1 MKKTVFS
8 VATITALTGTSL
20 TANAEEVIIKEGDTL
35 WGIANE
41 VGTTVEA
48 LKQAN
53 NLKSDLIKPEDV
65 LTYDLEAEV
74 TYEEDAEGSYTVR
87 SGDTLWSIAEQF
99 GVSLD
104 ELYALNNL
112 SSDLIHPGLVLNVGG
127 EVASAPAVNEVEVE
141 EVEKVEVPAE
151 NAEVEEVEVPAASG
165 AYVVEAGDTLYS
177 IARATGVSIDE
188 LKALNGLSSDLITV
202 GQVLVLEGA
211 VEEVEVVE
219 ENNEVEAAE
228 EDNVV
233 VEEVTEEANSEDA
246 VDTEEVEVVE
256 ENNEVEVAEED
267 NVVVEEVTE
276 EANSEDAVETEEVEV
291 VEENNEVE
299 ESQSV
304 NEEAEAEVRNAA
316 QAVKDA
322 ERAEQ
327 ERVEAERA
335 EAAQAVA
342 EAERAEQERVAA
354 ERAEAAKAVEEA
366 ERAEQERI
374 AAERAAA
381 EQAEAER
388 IAAERAEAKRAA
400 QAVAEAERA
409 EQERLAA
416 EQEAQQAEQQ
426 NQPAASAPVNN
437 ASQKFAGQTN
447 HYLYGWCAWY
457 AFEQRAALG
466 KPVSN
471 MWGDANNW
479 AANASADGYTV
490 SNSPSVGAIAQSYA
504 GSNGAGGLGHVAI
517 VESIH
522 GDGSITV
529 SEMGWNGNI
538 GTVTYRTIPASQV
551 SSHNFIH

>member
-20 TANAEEVIIKEGDTL
+20 TANAEEVIVKEGDTL

-141 EVEKVEVPAE
+141 EVEKVEVPTE

-219 ENNEVEAAE
+219 ENNEVE
-228 EDNVV
+228 
-233 VEEVTEEANSEDA
+233 
-246 VDTEEVEVVE
+246 
-256 ENNEVEVAEED
+256 
-267 NVVVEEVTE
+267 
-276 EANSEDAVETEEVEV
+276 
-291 VEENNEVE
+291 

-335 EAAQAVA
+335 EAA
-342 EAERAEQERVAA
+342 
-354 ERAEAAKAVEEA
+354 KAVEEA

-374 AAERAAA
+374 AAA

>member
-20 TANAEEVIIKEGDTL
+20 TANAEEVIVKEGDTL

-65 LTYDLEAEV
+65 LTYDLDAEV

-151 NAEVEEVEVPAASG
+151 NAEVEVEEVPAASG

-219 ENNEVEAAE
+219 ENNEVEAVE
-228 EDNVV
+228 ED
-233 VEEVTEEANSEDA
+233 D
-246 VDTEEVEVVE
+246 
-256 ENNEVEVAEED
+256 
-267 NVVVEEVTE
+267 VVVEEVTE

-291 VEENNEVE
+291 VEENNEVEAAE

-335 EAAQAVA
+335 EAA
-342 EAERAEQERVAA
+342 
-354 ERAEAAKAVEEA
+354 KAVEEA
-366 ERAEQERI
+366 ERAEQERL

-388 IAAERAEAKRAA
+388 LAAERAEAKRAA

-479 AANASADGYTV
+479 AASASADGFTV

-504 GSNGAGGLGHVAI
+504 GSNGAGASGHVAI

-529 SEMGWNGNI
+529 SEMGWPTA
-538 GTVTYRTIPASQV
+538 GTKTMRTISANKV
-551 SSHNFIH
+551 ANHNFIH

>member
-20 TANAEEVIIKEGDTL
+20 TANAEEVIVKEGDTL

-151 NAEVEEVEVPAASG
+151 NAEVEVEEVPTASG

-219 ENNEVEAAE
+219 ENNEVEA
-228 EDNVV
+228 V
-233 VEEVTEEANSEDA
+233 
-246 VDTEEVEVVE
+246 
-256 ENNEVEVAEED
+256 EED

-276 EANSEDAVETEEVEV
+276 EANSEDAVETEEI

-299 ESQSV
+299 VVEESQNV

-316 QAVKDA
+316 QAVKEA

-335 EAAQAVA
+335 EAAQAVT
-342 EAERAEQERVAA
+342 EAERAEQERV
-354 ERAEAAKAVEEA
+354 E
-366 ERAEQERI
+366 
-374 AAERAAA
+374 AERAAA

-388 IAAERAEAKRAA
+388 LAAERAEAKRAA

-409 EQERLAA
+409 EQERIAA

-437 ASQKFAGQTN
+437 ASQNFAGQTN

-479 AANASADGYTV
+479 AANASADGFTV

-504 GSNGAGGLGHVAI
+504 GSNGAGASGHVAI

-529 SEMGWNGNI
+529 SEMGWNGSV
-538 GTVTYRTIPASQV
+538 GTATYRTIPASQV

>member
-20 TANAEEVIIKEGDTL
+20 TANAEEVIVKEGDTL

-65 LTYDLEAEV
+65 LTYDLDAEV

-141 EVEKVEVPAE
+141 EVEKVELPAE

-219 ENNEVEAAE
+219 ENNDVEA
-228 EDNVV
+228 V
-233 VEEVTEEANSEDA
+233 
-246 VDTEEVEVVE
+246 
-256 ENNEVEVAEED
+256 EED

-276 EANSEDAVETEEVEV
+276 EANSEDAVETEEI

-299 ESQSV
+299 VAEESQNV

-316 QAVKDA
+316 QAVKEA

-342 EAERAEQERVAA
+342 EAERAEQERVEA
-354 ERAEAAKAVEEA
+354 ERAAAAKAVEEA
-366 ERAEQERI
+366 ERAEQERV

-388 IAAERAEAKRAA
+388 LAAERAEAKRAA

-416 EQEAQQAEQQ
+416 EQEAQQAQQAEQQ

-437 ASQKFAGQTN
+437 ASQNFAGQTN

-479 AANASADGYTV
+479 AASASADGFTV

-504 GSNGAGGLGHVAI
+504 GSNGAGGSGHVAI

-529 SEMGWNGNI
+529 SEMGWNGSV
-538 GTVTYRTIPASQV
+538 GTATYRTIPASQV

>member
-20 TANAEEVIIKEGDTL
+20 TANAEEVIVKEGDTL

-65 LTYDLEAEV
+65 LTYDLDAEV

-151 NAEVEEVEVPAASG
+151 NAEVEVEEVPAASG

-219 ENNEVEAAE
+219 ENNEVEAVE
-228 EDNVV
+228 ED
-233 VEEVTEEANSEDA
+233 D
-246 VDTEEVEVVE
+246 
-256 ENNEVEVAEED
+256 
-267 NVVVEEVTE
+267 VVVEEVTE

-291 VEENNEVE
+291 VEENNEVEAAE

-335 EAAQAVA
+335 EAA
-342 EAERAEQERVAA
+342 
-354 ERAEAAKAVEEA
+354 KAVEEA
-366 ERAEQERI
+366 ERAEQERL

-388 IAAERAEAKRAA
+388 LAAERAEAKRAA

-437 ASQKFAGQTN
+437 ASQNFAGQTN

-479 AANASADGYTV
+479 AASASADGFTV

-504 GSNGAGGLGHVAI
+504 GSNGAGASGHVAI

-529 SEMGWNGNI
+529 SEMGWNGSVGI
-538 GTVTYRTIPASQV
+538 ATYRTIPASQV

>member
-20 TANAEEVIIKEGDTL
+20 TANAEEVIVKEGDTL

-65 LTYDLEAEV
+65 LTYDLDAEV

-219 ENNEVEAAE
+219 ENNDVEAVE

-233 VEEVTEEANSEDA
+233 VEEVTEEENSE
-246 VDTEEVEVVE
+246 V
-256 ENNEVEVAEED
+256 VEVAEE
-267 NVVVEEVTE
+267 
-276 EANSEDAVETEEVEV
+276 TEEV
-291 VEENNEVE
+291 
-299 ESQSV
+299 QSV
-304 NEEAEAEVRNAA
+304 NEEAEAEVKAAA
-316 QAVKDA
+316 QAVAEA

-342 EAERAEQERVAA
+342 EAERAEQERVEA
-354 ERAEAAKAVEEA
+354 ERAAAAKAVEEA
-366 ERAEQERI
+366 ERAEQERV

-388 IAAERAEAKRAA
+388 LAAERAEAKRAA

-416 EQEAQQAEQQ
+416 EQQAQQAQQAEQQ

-437 ASQKFAGQTN
+437 ASQNFAGQTN

-479 AANASADGYTV
+479 AASASADGFTV

-504 GSNGAGGLGHVAI
+504 GSNGAGGSGHVAI

-529 SEMGWNGNI
+529 SEMGWNGSV
-538 GTVTYRTIPASQV
+538 GTATYRTIPASQV

>member
-211 VEEVEVVE
+211 V
-219 ENNEVEAAE
+219 
-228 EDNVV
+228 
-233 VEEVTEEANSEDA
+233 
-246 VDTEEVEVVE
+246 
-256 ENNEVEVAEED
+256 
-267 NVVVEEVTE
+267 
-276 EANSEDAVETEEVEV
+276 EEVEV

>member
-1 MKKTVFS
+1 KLYILNLKLFDRTQEEIGTMKKTVFS

-20 TANAEEVIIKEGDTL
+20 TANAEEVIVKEGDTL

-65 LTYDLEAEV
+65 LTYDLDAEV

-151 NAEVEEVEVPAASG
+151 NAEVEVEEVPAASG

-219 ENNEVEAAE
+219 ENNEVEAVE
-228 EDNVV
+228 ED
-233 VEEVTEEANSEDA
+233 D
-246 VDTEEVEVVE
+246 
-256 ENNEVEVAEED
+256 
-267 NVVVEEVTE
+267 VVVEEVTE

-299 ESQSV
+299 VAEESQSV

-316 QAVKDA
+316 QAVKEA

-335 EAAQAVA
+335 EAAQAVKD
-342 EAERAEQERVAA
+342 AERAEQERVEA
-354 ERAEAAKAVEEA
+354 ERTAAAKAVEEA
-366 ERAEQERI
+366 ERAEQERL

-388 IAAERAEAKRAA
+388 
-400 QAVAEAERA
+400 
-409 EQERLAA
+409 LA
-416 EQEAQQAEQQ
+416 
-426 NQPAASAPVNN
+426 
-437 ASQKFAGQTN
+437 
-447 HYLYGWCAWY
+447 
-457 AFEQRAALG
+457 
-466 KPVSN
+466 
-471 MWGDANNW
+471 
-479 AANASADGYTV
+479 
-490 SNSPSVGAIAQSYA
+490 
-504 GSNGAGGLGHVAI
+504 
-517 VESIH
+517 
-522 GDGSITV
+522 
-529 SEMGWNGNI
+529 
-538 GTVTYRTIPASQV
+538 
-551 SSHNFIH
+551 

>member
-20 TANAEEVIIKEGDTL
+20 TANAEEVIVKEGDTL

-65 LTYDLEAEV
+65 LTYDLDAEV

-99 GVSLD
+99 GLSLD

-127 EVASAPAVNEVEVE
+127 EIASAPAVNEVEVE

-151 NAEVEEVEVPAASG
+151 NAEVEEVEAPVASG
-165 AYVVEAGDTLYS
+165 AYVVESGDTLYS

-211 VEEVEVVE
+211 VEE
-219 ENNEVEAAE
+219 NNDVDAV

-233 VEEVTEEANSEDA
+233 VEEVTEEANSE
-246 VDTEEVEVVE
+246 VVE
-256 ENNEVEVAEED
+256 EVEVAEE
-267 NVVVEEVTE
+267 
-276 EANSEDAVETEEVEV
+276 TEEV
-291 VEENNEVE
+291 
-299 ESQSV
+299 QSV
-304 NEEAEAEVRNAA
+304 NEEAEAEVKAAA
-316 QAVKDA
+316 QAVKEA

-342 EAERAEQERVAA
+342 EAERAEQERVEA
-354 ERAEAAKAVEEA
+354 ERAAAAKAVEKA
-366 ERAEQERI
+366 ERAEQERV

-388 IAAERAEAKRAA
+388 LAAERAEAKRAA

-416 EQEAQQAEQQ
+416 EQQAQQAQQAEQQ

-437 ASQKFAGQTN
+437 ASQNFAGQTN

-479 AANASADGYTV
+479 AASASADGFTV

-504 GSNGAGGLGHVAI
+504 GSNGAGGSGHVAI

-529 SEMGWNGNI
+529 SEMGWNGSV
-538 GTVTYRTIPASQV
+538 GTATYRTIPASQV

>member
-20 TANAEEVIIKEGDTL
+20 TANAEEVIVKEGDTL

-65 LTYDLEAEV
+65 LTYDLDAEV

-151 NAEVEEVEVPAASG
+151 NAEVEVEEVPTASG

-219 ENNEVEAAE
+219 ENNEVEAVE
-228 EDNVV
+228 ED
-233 VEEVTEEANSEDA
+233 D
-246 VDTEEVEVVE
+246 
-256 ENNEVEVAEED
+256 
-267 NVVVEEVTE
+267 VVVEEVTE

-291 VEENNEVE
+291 VEENNEVEAAE

-335 EAAQAVA
+335 EAA
-342 EAERAEQERVAA
+342 
-354 ERAEAAKAVEEA
+354 KAVEEA
-366 ERAEQERI
+366 ERAEQERL

-388 IAAERAEAKRAA
+388 LAAERAEAKRAA

-409 EQERLAA
+409 EQERIAA

-437 ASQKFAGQTN
+437 ASQNFAGQTN

-479 AANASADGYTV
+479 AANASADGFTV

-504 GSNGAGGLGHVAI
+504 GSNGAGASGHVAI

-529 SEMGWNGNI
+529 SEMGWNGSV
-538 GTVTYRTIPASQV
+538 GTATYRTIPASQV

>member
-20 TANAEEVIIKEGDTL
+20 TANAEEVIVKEGDTL

-65 LTYDLEAEV
+65 LTYDLDAEV

-151 NAEVEEVEVPAASG
+151 NAEVEVEEVPAASG

-219 ENNEVEAAE
+219 ENNEVEAVE
-228 EDNVV
+228 ED
-233 VEEVTEEANSEDA
+233 D
-246 VDTEEVEVVE
+246 
-256 ENNEVEVAEED
+256 
-267 NVVVEEVTE
+267 VVVEEVTE

-291 VEENNEVE
+291 VEENNEVEAAE

-335 EAAQAVA
+335 EAA
-342 EAERAEQERVAA
+342 
-354 ERAEAAKAVEEA
+354 KAVEEA
-366 ERAEQERI
+366 ERAEQERL

-388 IAAERAEAKRAA
+388 LAAERAEAKRAA

-479 AANASADGYTV
+479 AASASADGFTV

-504 GSNGAGGLGHVAI
+504 GSNGAGASGHVAI

-529 SEMGWNGNI
+529 SEMGWNGSV
-538 GTVTYRTIPASQV
+538 GTATYRTIPASQV

>member
-1 MKKTVFS
+1 
-8 VATITALTGTSL
+8 
-20 TANAEEVIIKEGDTL
+20 
-35 WGIANE
+35 
-41 VGTTVEA
+41 
-48 LKQAN
+48 
-53 NLKSDLIKPEDV
+53 
-65 LTYDLEAEV
+65 
-74 TYEEDAEGSYTVR
+74 
-87 SGDTLWSIAEQF
+87 
-99 GVSLD
+99 
-104 ELYALNNL
+104 YALNNL

-151 NAEVEEVEVPAASG
+151 NAEVEVEEVPAASG

-219 ENNEVEAAE
+219 ENNEVEAVE

-233 VEEVTEEANSEDA
+233 VEEVTEENSEDA
-246 VDTEEVEVVE
+246 VEAEEVEVVE
-256 ENNEVEVAEED
+256 ENKEVEVAEE
-267 NVVVEEVTE
+267 
-276 EANSEDAVETEEVEV
+276 A
-291 VEENNEVE
+291 
-299 ESQSV
+299 QSV
-304 NEEAEAEVRNAA
+304 NEEAEAEVRNAAQAVKEAERAEQERVEAERAEAA

-327 ERVEAERA
+327 ERVEAERTA
-335 EAAQAVA
+335 
-342 EAERAEQERVAA
+342 
-354 ERAEAAKAVEEA
+354 AAKAVEEA
-366 ERAEQERI
+366 ERAEQERL
-374 AAERAAA
+374 AAEREAA

-388 IAAERAEAKRAA
+388 LAAERAEAKRAA

-409 EQERLAA
+409 EEERLAA

-504 GSNGAGGLGHVAI
+504 GSNGAGGSGHVAI

-529 SEMGWNGNI
+529 SEMGWNGSV
-538 GTVTYRTIPASQV
+538 GTATYRTIPASQV

>member
-20 TANAEEVIIKEGDTL
+20 TANAEEVIVKEGDTL

-65 LTYDLEAEV
+65 LTYDLDAEV

-99 GVSLD
+99 GLSLD

-219 ENNEVEAAE
+219 ENNEVEAVE

-233 VEEVTEEANSEDA
+233 VEEVTEEANSE
-246 VDTEEVEVVE
+246 V
-256 ENNEVEVAEED
+256 VEVAEE
-267 NVVVEEVTE
+267 
-276 EANSEDAVETEEVEV
+276 TEEV
-291 VEENNEVE
+291 
-299 ESQSV
+299 QSV
-304 NEEAEAEVRNAA
+304 NEEAEAEVKAAA
-316 QAVKDA
+316 QAVAEA

-342 EAERAEQERVAA
+342 EAERAEQERVEA
-354 ERAEAAKAVEEA
+354 ERAAAAKAVEEA
-366 ERAEQERI
+366 ERAEQERV

-388 IAAERAEAKRAA
+388 LAAERAEAKRAA

-416 EQEAQQAEQQ
+416 EQQAQQAQQAEQQ

-437 ASQKFAGQTN
+437 ASQNFAGQTN

-479 AANASADGYTV
+479 AASASADGFTV

-504 GSNGAGGLGHVAI
+504 GSNGAGGSGHVAI

-529 SEMGWNGNI
+529 SEMGWNGSV
-538 GTVTYRTIPASQV
+538 GTATYRTIPASQV

>member
-1 MKKTVFS
+1 M
-8 VATITALTGTSL
+8 
-20 TANAEEVIIKEGDTL
+20 
-35 WGIANE
+35 
-41 VGTTVEA
+41 
-48 LKQAN
+48 
-53 NLKSDLIKPEDV
+53 
-65 LTYDLEAEV
+65 
-74 TYEEDAEGSYTVR
+74 
-87 SGDTLWSIAEQF
+87 
-99 GVSLD
+99 
-104 ELYALNNL
+104 
-112 SSDLIHPGLVLNVGG
+112 LNVGG
-127 EVASAPAVNEVEVE
+127 EVAAPAVNEVEVE

-151 NAEVEEVEVPAASG
+151 NAEVEEVEAPVASG

-188 LKALNGLSSDLITV
+188 LKALNGLSSDLIIV
-202 GQVLVLEGA
+202 GQVLVLEGS

-219 ENNEVEAAE
+219 ENNDVEAVE

-233 VEEVTEEANSEDA
+233 VEEVTEE
-246 VDTEEVEVVE
+246 
-256 ENNEVEVAEED
+256 VEVAEE
-267 NVVVEEVTE
+267 
-276 EANSEDAVETEEVEV
+276 TEEV
-291 VEENNEVE
+291 
-299 ESQSV
+299 QSV
-304 NEEAEAEVRNAA
+304 NEEAEAEVKAAA
-316 QAVKDA
+316 QAVKEA

-342 EAERAEQERVAA
+342 EAERAEQERVEA
-354 ERAEAAKAVEEA
+354 ERAAAAKAVEEA
-366 ERAEQERI
+366 ERAEQERV

-388 IAAERAEAKRAA
+388 LAAERAEAKRAA

-416 EQEAQQAEQQ
+416 EQEAQQTQQAEQQ

-437 ASQKFAGQTN
+437 ASQNFAGQTN

-479 AANASADGYTV
+479 AASASADGFTV

-504 GSNGAGGLGHVAI
+504 GSNGAGGSGHVAI

-529 SEMGWNGNI
+529 SEMGWNGSV
-538 GTVTYRTIPASQV
+538 GTATYRTIPASQV

>member
-20 TANAEEVIIKEGDTL
+20 TANAEEVIVKEGDTL

-65 LTYDLEAEV
+65 LTYDLDAEV

-99 GVSLD
+99 GISLD

-219 ENNEVEAAE
+219 ENNDVEAVE

-233 VEEVTEEANSEDA
+233 VEEVTEEENSE
-246 VDTEEVEVVE
+246 V
-256 ENNEVEVAEED
+256 VEVAEE
-267 NVVVEEVTE
+267 
-276 EANSEDAVETEEVEV
+276 TEEV
-291 VEENNEVE
+291 
-299 ESQSV
+299 QSV
-304 NEEAEAEVRNAA
+304 NEEAEAEVKAAA
-316 QAVKDA
+316 QAVAEA

-342 EAERAEQERVAA
+342 EAERAEQERVEA
-354 ERAEAAKAVEEA
+354 ERAAAAKAVEEA
-366 ERAEQERI
+366 ERAEQERV

-388 IAAERAEAKRAA
+388 LAAERAEAKRAA

-416 EQEAQQAEQQ
+416 EQQAQQAQQAEQQ

-437 ASQKFAGQTN
+437 ASQNFAGQTN

-479 AANASADGYTV
+479 AASASADGFTV

-504 GSNGAGGLGHVAI
+504 GSNGAGGSGHVAI

-529 SEMGWNGNI
+529 SEMGWNGSV
-538 GTVTYRTIPASQV
+538 GTATYRTIPASQV

>member
-20 TANAEEVIIKEGDTL
+20 TANAEEVIVKEGDTL

-65 LTYDLEAEV
+65 LTYDLDAEV

-151 NAEVEEVEVPAASG
+151 NAEVEVEEVPTASG

-219 ENNEVEAAE
+219 ENNEVEAVE
-228 EDNVV
+228 ED
-233 VEEVTEEANSEDA
+233 D
-246 VDTEEVEVVE
+246 
-256 ENNEVEVAEED
+256 
-267 NVVVEEVTE
+267 VVVEEVTE

-291 VEENNEVE
+291 VEENNEVEAAE

-335 EAAQAVA
+335 EAA
-342 EAERAEQERVAA
+342 
-354 ERAEAAKAVEEA
+354 KAVEEA
-366 ERAEQERI
+366 ERAEQERL

-388 IAAERAEAKRAA
+388 LAAERAEAKRAA

-479 AANASADGYTV
+479 AASASADGFTV

-504 GSNGAGGLGHVAI
+504 GSNGAGASGHVAI

-529 SEMGWNGNI
+529 SEMGWNGSVGI
-538 GTVTYRTIPASQV
+538 ATYRTIPASQV

>member
-20 TANAEEVIIKEGDTL
+20 TANAEEVIVKEGDTL

-65 LTYDLEAEV
+65 LTYDLDAEV

-151 NAEVEEVEVPAASG
+151 NAEVEVEEVPAASG

-219 ENNEVEAAE
+219 ENNEVEAVE
-228 EDNVV
+228 ED
-233 VEEVTEEANSEDA
+233 D
-246 VDTEEVEVVE
+246 
-256 ENNEVEVAEED
+256 
-267 NVVVEEVTE
+267 VVVEEVTE

-291 VEENNEVE
+291 VEENNEVEAAEESQSVNE

-335 EAAQAVA
+335 EAA
-342 EAERAEQERVAA
+342 
-354 ERAEAAKAVEEA
+354 KAVEEA
-366 ERAEQERI
+366 ERAEQERL

-388 IAAERAEAKRAA
+388 LAAERAEAKRAA

-479 AANASADGYTV
+479 AASASADGFTV

-504 GSNGAGGLGHVAI
+504 GSNGAGASGHVAI

-529 SEMGWNGNI
+529 SEMGWNGSVGI
-538 GTVTYRTIPASQV
+538 ATYRTIPASQV

>member
-20 TANAEEVIIKEGDTL
+20 TANAEEVIVKEGDTL

-65 LTYDLEAEV
+65 LTYDLDAEV

-151 NAEVEEVEVPAASG
+151 NAEVEVEEVPAASG

-219 ENNEVEAAE
+219 ENNEVEAVE
-228 EDNVV
+228 ED
-233 VEEVTEEANSEDA
+233 D
-246 VDTEEVEVVE
+246 
-256 ENNEVEVAEED
+256 
-267 NVVVEEVTE
+267 VVVEEVTE

-291 VEENNEVE
+291 VEENNEVEAAE

-335 EAAQAVA
+335 EAA
-342 EAERAEQERVAA
+342 
-354 ERAEAAKAVEEA
+354 KAVEEA
-366 ERAEQERI
+366 ERAEQERL

-388 IAAERAEAKRAA
+388 LAAERAEAKRAA

-437 ASQKFAGQTN
+437 ASQNFAGQTN

-479 AANASADGYTV
+479 AANASADGFTV

-504 GSNGAGGLGHVAI
+504 GSNGAGASGHVAI

-529 SEMGWNGNI
+529 SEMGWNGSV
-538 GTVTYRTIPASQV
+538 GTATYRTIPASQV

>member
-20 TANAEEVIIKEGDTL
+20 TANAEEVIVKEGDTL

-65 LTYDLEAEV
+65 LTYDLDAEV

-151 NAEVEEVEVPAASG
+151 NAEVEVEEVPTASG

-219 ENNEVEAAE
+219 ENNEVEA
-228 EDNVV
+228 V
-233 VEEVTEEANSEDA
+233 
-246 VDTEEVEVVE
+246 
-256 ENNEVEVAEED
+256 EED

-276 EANSEDAVETEEVEV
+276 EANSEDAVETEEI

-299 ESQSV
+299 VVEESQNV

-316 QAVKDA
+316 QAVKEA

-335 EAAQAVA
+335 EAAQAVT
-342 EAERAEQERVAA
+342 EAERAEQERV
-354 ERAEAAKAVEEA
+354 E
-366 ERAEQERI
+366 
-374 AAERAAA
+374 AERAAA

-388 IAAERAEAKRAA
+388 LAAERAEAKRAA

-479 AANASADGYTV
+479 AANASADGFTV

-504 GSNGAGGLGHVAI
+504 GSNGAGASGHVAI

-529 SEMGWNGNI
+529 SEMGWNGSVGI
-538 GTVTYRTIPASQV
+538 ATYRTIPASQV

>member
-20 TANAEEVIIKEGDTL
+20 TANAEEVIVKEGDTL

-65 LTYDLEAEV
+65 LTYDLDAEV

-151 NAEVEEVEVPAASG
+151 NAEVEVEEVPTASG

-219 ENNEVEAAE
+219 ENNEVEAVE
-228 EDNVV
+228 ED
-233 VEEVTEEANSEDA
+233 D
-246 VDTEEVEVVE
+246 
-256 ENNEVEVAEED
+256 
-267 NVVVEEVTE
+267 VVVEEVTE

-291 VEENNEVE
+291 VEENNEVEAAEESQSVNE

-335 EAAQAVA
+335 EAA
-342 EAERAEQERVAA
+342 
-354 ERAEAAKAVEEA
+354 KAVEEA
-366 ERAEQERI
+366 ERAEQERL

-388 IAAERAEAKRAA
+388 LAAERAEAKRAA

-409 EQERLAA
+409 EQERIAA

-437 ASQKFAGQTN
+437 ASQNFAGQTN

-479 AANASADGYTV
+479 AANASADGFTV

-504 GSNGAGGLGHVAI
+504 GSNGAGASGHVAI

-529 SEMGWNGNI
+529 SEMGWNGSV
-538 GTVTYRTIPASQV
+538 GTATYRTIPASQV

>member
-20 TANAEEVIIKEGDTL
+20 TANAEEVIVKEGDTL

-151 NAEVEEVEVPAASG
+151 NAEVEVEEVPAASG

-219 ENNEVEAAE
+219 ENNEVEAVE
-228 EDNVV
+228 ED
-233 VEEVTEEANSEDA
+233 D
-246 VDTEEVEVVE
+246 
-256 ENNEVEVAEED
+256 
-267 NVVVEEVTE
+267 VVVEEVTE

-291 VEENNEVE
+291 VEENNEVEAAE

-335 EAAQAVA
+335 EAA
-342 EAERAEQERVAA
+342 
-354 ERAEAAKAVEEA
+354 KAVEEA
-366 ERAEQERI
+366 ERAEQERL

-388 IAAERAEAKRAA
+388 LAAERAEAKRAA

-479 AANASADGYTV
+479 AASASADGFTV

-504 GSNGAGGLGHVAI
+504 GSNGAGASGHVAI

-529 SEMGWNGNI
+529 SEMGWNGSVGI
-538 GTVTYRTIPASQV
+538 ATYRTIPASQV

>member
-20 TANAEEVIIKEGDTL
+20 TANAEEVIVKEGDTL

-53 NLKSDLIKPEDV
+53 NLKSDLINPEDV
-65 LTYDLEAEV
+65 LTYDLDAEV

-151 NAEVEEVEVPAASG
+151 NAEVEVEEVPAASG

-219 ENNEVEAAE
+219 ENNEVE
-228 EDNVV
+228 VV
-233 VEEVTEEANSEDA
+233 
-246 VDTEEVEVVE
+246 
-256 ENNEVEVAEED
+256 EED

-299 ESQSV
+299 AVEEDNVVVEEVTEENSEDAVEAEEVEVVEENNEVEAAEESQSV
-304 NEEAEAEVRNAA
+304 NEEAEAEIRNAA
-316 QAVKDA
+316 QAAKDA

-327 ERVEAERA
+327 ERVAAAE
-335 EAAQAVA
+335 QA

-354 ERAEAAKAVEEA
+354 ERA
-366 ERAEQERI
+366 
-374 AAERAAA
+374 AA

-388 IAAERAEAKRAA
+388 LAAERAEAKRAA

-409 EQERLAA
+409 EQERLVA

-504 GSNGAGGLGHVAI
+504 GSNGAGGSGHVAI

-529 SEMGWNGNI
+529 SEMGWNGSV
-538 GTVTYRTIPASQV
+538 GTATYRTIPASQV

>member
-20 TANAEEVIIKEGDTL
+20 TANAEEVIVKEGDTL

-65 LTYDLEAEV
+65 LTYDLDAEV

-151 NAEVEEVEVPAASG
+151 NAEVEVEEVPAASG

-219 ENNEVEAAE
+219 ENNEVEA
-228 EDNVV
+228 V
-233 VEEVTEEANSEDA
+233 
-246 VDTEEVEVVE
+246 
-256 ENNEVEVAEED
+256 EED

-276 EANSEDAVETEEVEV
+276 EANSEDAVETEEI

-299 ESQSV
+299 VVEESQNV
-304 NEEAEAEVRNAA
+304 NEEGEAEVRNAA
-316 QAVKDA
+316 QAVKEA

-335 EAAQAVA
+335 EAAQAVT
-342 EAERAEQERVAA
+342 EAERAEQERV
-354 ERAEAAKAVEEA
+354 E
-366 ERAEQERI
+366 
-374 AAERAAA
+374 AERAAA

-388 IAAERAEAKRAA
+388 LAAERAEAKRAA

-437 ASQKFAGQTN
+437 ASQNFAGQTN

-479 AANASADGYTV
+479 AANASADGFTV

-504 GSNGAGGLGHVAI
+504 GSNGAGASGHVAI

-529 SEMGWNGNI
+529 SEMGWNGSV
-538 GTVTYRTIPASQV
+538 GTATYRTIPASQV

>member
-20 TANAEEVIIKEGDTL
+20 TANAEEVIVKEGDTL

-151 NAEVEEVEVPAASG
+151 NAEVEVEEVPTASG

-219 ENNEVEAAE
+219 ENNEVEA
-228 EDNVV
+228 V
-233 VEEVTEEANSEDA
+233 
-246 VDTEEVEVVE
+246 
-256 ENNEVEVAEED
+256 EED

-276 EANSEDAVETEEVEV
+276 EANSEDAVETEEI

-299 ESQSV
+299 VVEESQNV

-316 QAVKDA
+316 QAVKEA

-335 EAAQAVA
+335 EAAQAVT
-342 EAERAEQERVAA
+342 EAERAEQERV
-354 ERAEAAKAVEEA
+354 E
-366 ERAEQERI
+366 
-374 AAERAAA
+374 AERAAA

-388 IAAERAEAKRAA
+388 LAAERAEAKRAA

-409 EQERLAA
+409 EQERIAA

-437 ASQKFAGQTN
+437 ASQNFAGQTN

-479 AANASADGYTV
+479 AANASADGFTV

-504 GSNGAGGLGHVAI
+504 GSNGAGASGHVAI

-529 SEMGWNGNI
+529 SEMGWNGSVGI
-538 GTVTYRTIPASQV
+538 ATYRTIPASQV

>member
-20 TANAEEVIIKEGDTL
+20 TANAEEVIVKEGDTL

-151 NAEVEEVEVPAASG
+151 NAEVEVEEVPTASG

-219 ENNEVEAAE
+219 ENNEVEAVE
-228 EDNVV
+228 ED
-233 VEEVTEEANSEDA
+233 D
-246 VDTEEVEVVE
+246 
-256 ENNEVEVAEED
+256 
-267 NVVVEEVTE
+267 VVVEEVTE
-276 EANSEDAVETEEVEV
+276 EANSEDAVETEEI

-299 ESQSV
+299 VVEESQNV

-316 QAVKDA
+316 QAVKEA

-335 EAAQAVA
+335 EAAQAVT
-342 EAERAEQERVAA
+342 EAERAEQERV
-354 ERAEAAKAVEEA
+354 E
-366 ERAEQERI
+366 
-374 AAERAAA
+374 AERAAA

-388 IAAERAEAKRAA
+388 LAAERAEAAQAVTEAERAEQERVEAERAAAEQAEAERLAAERAEAKRAA

-479 AANASADGYTV
+479 AASASADGFTV

-504 GSNGAGGLGHVAI
+504 GSNGAGASGHVAI

-529 SEMGWNGNI
+529 SEMGWNGSVGI
-538 GTVTYRTIPASQV
+538 ATYRTIPASQV

>member
-20 TANAEEVIIKEGDTL
+20 TANAEEVIVKEGDTL

-65 LTYDLEAEV
+65 LTYDLDAEV

-99 GVSLD
+99 GISLD

-219 ENNEVEAAE
+219 ENNDVEAVE

-233 VEEVTEEANSEDA
+233 VEEVTEEENSE
-246 VDTEEVEVVE
+246 V
-256 ENNEVEVAEED
+256 VEVAEE
-267 NVVVEEVTE
+267 
-276 EANSEDAVETEEVEV
+276 TEEV
-291 VEENNEVE
+291 
-299 ESQSV
+299 QSV
-304 NEEAEAEVRNAA
+304 NEEAEAEVK
-316 QAVKDA
+316 AVAEA

-342 EAERAEQERVAA
+342 EAERAEQERVEA
-354 ERAEAAKAVEEA
+354 ERAAAAKAVEEA
-366 ERAEQERI
+366 ERAEQERV

-388 IAAERAEAKRAA
+388 LAAERAEAKRAA

-416 EQEAQQAEQQ
+416 EQQAQQAQQAEQQ

-437 ASQKFAGQTN
+437 ASQNFAGQTN

-479 AANASADGYTV
+479 AASASADGFTV

-504 GSNGAGGLGHVAI
+504 GSNGAGGSGHVAI

-529 SEMGWNGNI
+529 SEMGWNGSV
-538 GTVTYRTIPASQV
+538 GTATYRTIPASQV

>member
-1 MKKTVFS
+1 
-8 VATITALTGTSL
+8 
-20 TANAEEVIIKEGDTL
+20 
-35 WGIANE
+35 
-41 VGTTVEA
+41 
-48 LKQAN
+48 
-53 NLKSDLIKPEDV
+53 
-65 LTYDLEAEV
+65 
-74 TYEEDAEGSYTVR
+74 
-87 SGDTLWSIAEQF
+87 
-99 GVSLD
+99 
-104 ELYALNNL
+104 
-112 SSDLIHPGLVLNVGG
+112 PGLVLNVGG

-151 NAEVEEVEVPAASG
+151 NAEVEVEEVPAASG

-219 ENNEVEAAE
+219 ENNEVEAVE
-228 EDNVV
+228 ED
-233 VEEVTEEANSEDA
+233 D
-246 VDTEEVEVVE
+246 
-256 ENNEVEVAEED
+256 
-267 NVVVEEVTE
+267 VVVEEVTE

-299 ESQSV
+299 AA
-304 NEEAEAEVRNAA
+304 EEAEAEVRNAA

-335 EAAQAVA
+335 EAA
-342 EAERAEQERVAA
+342 
-354 ERAEAAKAVEEA
+354 KAVEEA
-366 ERAEQERI
+366 ERAEQERL

-388 IAAERAEAKRAA
+388 LAAERAEAKRAA

-409 EQERLAA
+409 EEERLAA

-504 GSNGAGGLGHVAI
+504 GSNGAGGSGHVAI
-517 VESIH
+517 
-522 GDGSITV
+522 
-529 SEMGWNGNI
+529 
-538 GTVTYRTIPASQV
+538 
-551 SSHNFIH
+551 

>member
-20 TANAEEVIIKEGDTL
+20 TANAEEVIVKEGDTL

-65 LTYDLEAEV
+65 LTYDLDAEV

-151 NAEVEEVEVPAASG
+151 NAEVEVEEVPAASG

-228 EDNVV
+228 E
-233 VEEVTEEANSEDA
+233 
-246 VDTEEVEVVE
+246 
-256 ENNEVEVAEED
+256 
-267 NVVVEEVTE
+267 
-276 EANSEDAVETEEVEV
+276 
-291 VEENNEVE
+291 
-299 ESQSV
+299 SQSV

-335 EAAQAVA
+335 EAA
-342 EAERAEQERVAA
+342 
-354 ERAEAAKAVEEA
+354 KAVEEA
-366 ERAEQERI
+366 ERAEQERL

-388 IAAERAEAKRAA
+388 LAAERAEAKRAA

-479 AANASADGYTV
+479 AASASADGFTV

-504 GSNGAGGLGHVAI
+504 GSNGAGASGHVAI

-529 SEMGWNGNI
+529 SEMGWNGSVGI
-538 GTVTYRTIPASQV
+538 ATYRTIPASQV

>member
-20 TANAEEVIIKEGDTL
+20 TANAEEVIVKEGDTL

-65 LTYDLEAEV
+65 LTYDLDAEV

-151 NAEVEEVEVPAASG
+151 NAEVEVEEVPAASG

-219 ENNEVEAAE
+219 ENNEVEAVE
-228 EDNVV
+228 ED
-233 VEEVTEEANSEDA
+233 D
-246 VDTEEVEVVE
+246 
-256 ENNEVEVAEED
+256 
-267 NVVVEEVTE
+267 VVVEEVTE

-291 VEENNEVE
+291 VEENNEVEAAE

-335 EAAQAVA
+335 EAA
-342 EAERAEQERVAA
+342 
-354 ERAEAAKAVEEA
+354 KAVEEA
-366 ERAEQERI
+366 ERAEQERL

-388 IAAERAEAKRAA
+388 LAAERAEAKRAA

-479 AANASADGYTV
+479 AASASADGFTV

-504 GSNGAGGLGHVAI
+504 GSNGAGASGHVAI

-529 SEMGWNGNI
+529 SEMGWNGSVGI
-538 GTVTYRTIPASQV
+538 ATYRTIPASQV